1 MWVLLNHFRDEEE
14 DWKKQELLCRFINP
28 TAAAE
33 VFDQKMVEKTVST
46 EDVLF
51 AQISKDLKGKYTAEE
66 LAAIMADPKHHSELD
81 RIEKA

>member
-1 MWVLLNHFRDEEE
+1 MWVLMNHFRDEEE

-28 TAAAE
+28 SAASE
-33 VFDQKMVEKTVST
+33 VFDKKTEKTEST

-51 AQISKDLKGKYTAEE
+51 SQMAQDLKGKYTAEE

-81 RIEKA
+81 KIEKV